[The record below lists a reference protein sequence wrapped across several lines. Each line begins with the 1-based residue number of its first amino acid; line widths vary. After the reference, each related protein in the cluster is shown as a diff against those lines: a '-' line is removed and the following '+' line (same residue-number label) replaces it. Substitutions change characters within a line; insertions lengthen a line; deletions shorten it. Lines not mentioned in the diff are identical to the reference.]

1 MRSFLHVP
9 PLAVAVTPIAT
20 AWAGAPTGSV
30 GHGGNMSIDT
40 AQGDLPAGL
49 PGIRPQPRV
58 ATVRGQRGDVQRG
71 FSPTSHTF
79 ADASAA
85 PVARLDKARRSG
97 AQRIGHAAAP

>member
-20 AWAGAPTGSV
+20 ARAGTQTGSI

-40 AQGDLPAGL
+40 AQGDPPAGL
-49 PGIRPQPRV
+49 SGIRPPPRV
-58 ATVRGQRGDVQRG
+58 ATMRGQRGDAQRG
-71 FSPTSHTF
+71 FSLTSHTF

-85 PVARLDKARRSG
+85 PVARLDKARRSD
-97 AQRIGHAAAP
+97 AQPIGHAAAP